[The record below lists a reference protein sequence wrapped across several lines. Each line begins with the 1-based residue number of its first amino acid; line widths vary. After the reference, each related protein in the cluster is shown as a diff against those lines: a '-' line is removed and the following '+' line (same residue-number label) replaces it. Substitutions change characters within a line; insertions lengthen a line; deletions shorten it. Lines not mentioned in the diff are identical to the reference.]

1 LPRIGV
7 SGFPGNLLDPILA
20 GIIATIFILNGFP
33 RTMGSGKAL
42 LEPALYYQFS
52 GNWRTGGNG
61 CEPGYSWRGRARLR
75 LWPRPT
81 RDRHATPVH
90 VK

>member
-33 RTMGSGKAL
+33 RTMGSGKTL

-52 GNWRTGGNG
+52 GNWHTGGNG

-75 LWPRPT
+75 L
-81 RDRHATPVH
+81 
-90 VK
+90 